1 MNITKDLAIQ
11 STEYIKQFCEKLR
24 LDPSVDLM
32 KVMSYQDIASCYI
45 SLQRIETFVTQAS
58 DSVQPQNNSVEVET
72 LQKLLQTSAEKIAE
86 LQGVISG
93 LHAKLQ
99 NSDTLPSQRLADGE
113 GTKVE
118 EEIQVIELHA
128 EVESTEQLEK
138 VPSPMVGK
146 VKRKQISQIVSI

>member
-24 LDPSVDLM
+24 LDPNVDLM

-45 SLQRIETFVTQAS
+45 SLQRIETFVTQ
-58 DSVQPQNNSVEVET
+58 SVTAVEPAVQQGNSVEVET
-72 LQKLLQTSAEKIAE
+72 LQGLLQNSAQKIAE

-93 LHAKLQ
+93 LHAKLHTVPTEE
-99 NSDTLPSQRLADGE
+99 STLPSHRLEGGDDTLP
-113 GTKVE
+113 VE

-128 EVESTEQLEK
+128 EEPK
-138 VPSPMVGK
+138 K

>member
-24 LDPSVDLM
+24 LDPNVDLM

-58 DSVQPQNNSVEVET
+58 DPVQSRSNPVEVET
-72 LQKLLQTSAEKIAE
+72 LQKLLHTSAEKIAK

-99 NSDTLPSQRLADGE
+99 KSEKDQLE
-113 GTKVE
+113 VE
-118 EEIQVIELHA
+118 EEIHVIELHD
-128 EVESTEQLEK
+128 VPTEEQSEK
-138 VPSPMVGK
+138 VPLP
-146 VKRKQISQIVSI
+146 KRKQISQIVNI

>member
-24 LDPSVDLM
+24 LDPNVDLM
-32 KVMSYQDIASCYI
+32 KVMSYKDIASCYI
-45 SLQRIETFVTQAS
+45 SLQRIETFVTQAG
-58 DSVQPQNNSVEVET
+58 DSIQPQNNSVEVET

-93 LHAKLQ
+93 LHAKLHAVPTEE
-99 NSDTLPSQRLADGE
+99 SPLPI
-113 GTKVE
+113 E

-138 VPSPMVGK
+138 VLSP
-146 VKRKQISQIVSI
+146 KRKQISQIVSI